1 MNPLFAL
8 IKREI
13 ERMTRSKLLLVVML
27 ILPLFFC
34 WVSCETFSKGY
45 SRDLPIG
52 VMDSDNSSL
61 SRQLTRMLEACPTL
75 SVEYRPVSL
84 AEGKDLILRN
94 KAYAIVVIPN
104 GFEKD
109 IYSHKQP
116 EIVSYYNN
124 QYMLIGSMVSK
135 DITTA
140 VSTLSTQLT
149 VGAKMKTQ
157 NISQKQAVI
166 ETMPI
171 QVVDYVKGNPWLNYC
186 YFLAASAF
194 IQIFHIIACFVTIWA
209 FGSEYKEGSAKEWLE
224 KANNSVFL
232 AIFGKLLP
240 YFLIFMFFLI
250 VSYAIMIV
258 FYGLPVH
265 GSFLFI
271 IISSAV
277 FLLAYQT
284 VGIAFVEI
292 LGNMRFALSSGAF
305 YTSLGFTFA
314 GLTFPAT
321 SMPFLIKLYTWLI
334 PLKSFLKIFYDQ
346 TLKDISWTYD
356 LKALLAM
363 ALMILPSV
371 ILAFR
376 FTKMANDP
384 NYRGLE

>member
-1 MNPLFAL
+1 MNTLFTI

-13 ERMTRSKLLLVVML
+13 ERMTKSKLLLVVMIL
-27 ILPLFFC
+27 LPLFFC

-45 SRDLPIG
+45 SRNLPIG
-52 VMDSDNSSL
+52 VIDNDSSAL
-61 SRQLTRMLEACPTL
+61 SRKLTRMLEACPAL
-75 SVEYRPVSL
+75 SVEYRPLSL

-94 KAYAIVVIPN
+94 KAYAIIVIPED
-104 GFEKD
+104 FEKD
-109 IYSHKQP
+109 IYSQKQP
-116 EIVSYYNN
+116 ELVSYYNN
-124 QYMLIGSMVSK
+124 QYMLLGSMVSK

-157 NISQKQAVI
+157 NISQKQAMV
-166 ETMPI
+166 ETMPV
-171 QVVDYVKGNPWLNYC
+171 QVVDYVKGNPYLNYA

-209 FGSEYKEGSAKEWLE
+209 FGSEYKEGTAKEWLE
-224 KANNSVFL
+224 KANNSTFL
-232 AIFGKLLP
+232 AIIGKLLP
-240 YFLIFMFFLI
+240 YFLIFMFLLI
-250 VSYAIMIV
+250 ISFTIMVV
-258 FYGLPVH
+258 FYSLPVK
-265 GSFLFI
+265 GSFLFLI
-271 IISSAV
+271 FATAV
-277 FLLAYQT
+277 FLLAYQA

-321 SMPFLIKLYTWLI
+321 SMPFLIHLYTWLI
-334 PLKSFLKIFYDQ
+334 PLKSYLKIFYDQ

-356 LKALLAM
+356 LSALFAM
-363 ALMILPSV
+363 AAMIIPSIV
-371 ILAFR
+371 LAFR
-376 FTKMANDP
+376 FSKMADDP